1 MATKKQSPRKH
12 KETPTPVL
20 GVSLE
25 RLEQIVA
32 DAKSATPESDWAKL
46 ARLIAEYAEA
56 FAADSWK
63 GGGDPEA
70 IPLIEQELELSR
82 MRLNHHISVMQR
94 KMQ

>member
-1 MATKKQSPRKH
+1 MKKKQSRKP

-20 GVSLE
+20 GVPFEVLE
-25 RLEQIVA
+25 KIVDEGRA
-32 DAKSATPESDWAKL
+32 GKPESDWAKMV
-46 ARLIAEYAEA
+46 RLIAEYAEA
-56 FAADSWK
+56 YCADSWK